1 MYNQITPY
9 ELDIICMY
17 TPDREPTPQ
26 ELIALEK
33 EVPTLK
39 ELQTALT
46 FIKDDTEWQP
56 QPSVI
61 LEERINERDGYK
73 RIIFNDGETT
83 VDIREKEP
91 FRKKKQQ
98 ANIKLRSELKELYED
113 LRFARKQLRLKQP
126 LDTRVRLRETIRCIL
141 KSISIRDKTI
151 KAINPRPRRSDY

>member
-83 VDIREKEP
+83 VDITEKGTVP
-91 FRKKKQQ
+91 KK
-98 ANIKLRSELKELYED
+98 
-113 LRFARKQLRLKQP
+113 
-126 LDTRVRLRETIRCIL
+126 ETTS
-141 KSISIRDKTI
+141 KH
-151 KAINPRPRRSDY
+151 